1 MERVFTY
8 VEESFVKLK
17 CAIEPKT
24 YRHFWIISTRFHVAG
39 ANEFL
44 VLGFG
49 VPIAKLVT
57 HLILVQIAAHFAYLG
72 ARTTGLGALQQAK
85 RELSIRP

>member
-1 MERVFTY
+1 MWIETFL
-8 VEESFVKLK
+8 KLRS
-17 CAIEPKT
+17 AIVTKT

-49 VPIAKLVT
+49 VAIAELVA
-57 HLILVQIAAHFAYLG
+57 HLILVQIAAHLAHLG
-72 ARTTGLGALQQAK
+72 ARATGLGALQQAR
-85 RELSIRP
+85 RELLTRP